1 MLRRMECSTFTCS
14 ILRGFDSEWVG
25 ASWDMQA
32 EQEPGRVR
40 FPRPS
45 GPCRFPQNCAPL
57 GWSCSTEPSWELCQN
72 TAMDAPSSHSSGV
85 LVAGSVTGH
94 LLSFKGPQ
102 RKLESKV
109 RGKMSSSQRMQGD
122 SPAHTHA
129 RSLHCQDGFRSCSSQ
144 RDVPEH
150 QEVRPSFPPASTHTC
165 PPSQLVT
172 SPLQPLEQLS
182 LRQSVFIPG
191 LEWPQDLGAAAVG
204 ASPAQPSLPW
214 APTLALTPCPQK
226 CPVTMGKWHWADA
239 SPSPLAGAWG
249 L

>member
-1 MLRRMECSTFTCS
+1 
-14 ILRGFDSEWVG
+14 
-25 ASWDMQA
+25 
-32 EQEPGRVR
+32 
-40 FPRPS
+40 
-45 GPCRFPQNCAPL
+45 
-57 GWSCSTEPSWELCQN
+57 
-72 TAMDAPSSHSSGV
+72 
-85 LVAGSVTGH
+85 
-94 LLSFKGPQ
+94 
-102 RKLESKV
+102 
-109 RGKMSSSQRMQGD
+109 MSSSQRMQGD

-204 ASPAQPSLPW
+204 ASPAQPALGSHTGTDPLSSEVPCDNGQV
-214 APTLALTPCPQK
+214 ALGRCQPLTPGRSLGVSPPSRTAQNLLAKNTLGIYSSSCSSSRATHLPSVLARNRSLVSKQRE
-226 CPVTMGKWHWADA
+226 MWHWNKAGSAQSGQDRGHGGSQQSTGKGKPCPSRS
-239 SPSPLAGAWG
+239 SPACRRHTDPIKSHRSCICRQHVIVQE
-249 L
+249 